1 MESLA
6 SGYFLS
12 GDVLVRKWYPRDDC
26 DVNDPVFQV
35 VVPAQFKD
43 VVLET
48 AHGDIAGHMGVK
60 KTCDRL
66 LRYFFWPGLRKDVAG
81 FIKTCHTCQMT
92 SKPNE
97 TIKPAPLYPIPAVS
111 KPFKHLIIDCVGP
124 LPPSKTGSIY
134 LLTVMCQ
141 TTRYPAVYPLR
152 TITTRSIVKALSQFI
167 FIFGIPQVIQS
178 DQGSNFTSRM
188 FAEVLRQLKVKH
200 NYASAY
206 HAESQGAL
214 ERFHQTLKSLLRS
227 YCTELKR
234 DWEEGLPWLMSAR
247 EVVQESTGF
256 SPSEL
261 VFAHT
266 VRGPL
271 AVLQDDLKPGE
282 PPVNL
287 IDYVNGFHRRL
298 HLAVKMAGD
307 HLTAVQSK
315 MKRHFDRRT
324 EPRVFCP
331 GDQVVALLPI
341 PGSPFQAK
349 FTGPYS
355 VVR

>member
-111 KPFKHLIIDCVGP
+111 KPFEHLIIDCVGP

-287 IDYVNGFHRRL
+287 IDYVNGFHRR
-298 HLAVKMAGD
+298 
-307 HLTAVQSK
+307 
-315 MKRHFDRRT
+315 
-324 EPRVFCP
+324 
-331 GDQVVALLPI
+331 
-341 PGSPFQAK
+341 
-349 FTGPYS
+349 
-355 VVR
+355 